1 MHQDKKRYRGEYII
15 IQKLPPSPQGG
26 TFFDLE
32 NENLD
37 HASGAFFV
45 AFHSF
50 LFWKRI
56 VNPNKWASVQNT
68 KGVLSKGGKRLKV
81 GGAKR
86 RNICLKS
93 MEFNNA

>member
-1 MHQDKKRYRGEYII
+1 MITRLRQERKKKAAADFCFPLNERGQKAMHQDKKRFRGEYII

-26 TFFDLE
+26 TFFELE

-50 LFWKRI
+50 LFGR
-56 VNPNKWASVQNT
+56 S
-68 KGVLSKGGKRLKV
+68 
-81 GGAKR
+81 
-86 RNICLKS
+86 
-93 MEFNNA
+93 